1 MNSLPSAYIVH
12 YKHNG
17 QPAKFITLDHTR
29 ADQYAIEHH
38 GIIGGLYELETTVP
52 LTSDVKQLPENAPQI
67 APYDEALDNAERH
80 DGEA

>member
-1 MNSLPSAYIVH
+1 MQSLPSAYIVH

-52 LTSDVKQLPENAPQI
+52 LTSDVKQLPEASPQVAPFNPEI
-67 APYDEALDNAERH
+67 DNVE
-80 DGEA
+80 